1 MTDITATL
9 KQAHVELWAFREEMA
24 DVWPTLDTYLSL
36 QCAVCEAAEALDAWI
51 RMTYPWMARNRDRLN
66 GKEAVLDELADCAMM
81 LLTAV
86 GPGINIDEMM
96 TGHKWLNWAP
106 FIEHFIIDSGQLLR
120 DYFDD
125 NDTVLDCLMLIW
137 NISCYPGMDLLPRLQ
152 ARYARIRAKQRPNTV
167 QDAYRRNAEKYARQL
182 GQPYAPNATQPDDD
196 RMVTNYDIEA
206 ERLAWGT
213 DTL

>member
-66 GKEAVLDELADCAMM
+66 GEEAVLNELADCAMM
-81 LLTAV
+81 LLTAMGQKTPDFDFDFLAVV
-86 GPGINIDEMM
+86 GPPAFDHDNLFLLDMLPRMISNTMAG
-96 TGHKWLNWAP
+96 
-106 FIEHFIIDSGQLLR
+106 GQRWELR
-120 DYFDD
+120 SLEAIA
-125 NDTVLDCLMLIW
+125 T
-137 NISCYPGMDLLPRLQ
+137 YPGMDLLPRLQ

-196 RMVTNYDIEA
+196 
-206 ERLAWGT
+206 
-213 DTL
+213 TL